1 MLQGIDSMI
10 KRSFE
15 FPVKVVK
22 AYVDKAGDKHVIAV
36 ASDTGIDWYQE
47 RMALSALE
55 DMTRYAKMTK
65 ENKPEEGLVDLL
77 ETHWS
82 TFGIGYQV
90 DGFIN
95 RNVDTGFYEFV
106 CDIKLKMSYAMA
118 QELYDDVARG
128 VCDKQLSVGGWI
140 DGEDGY
146 DWEEVAFTDEDGNKI
161 MEWIGVIKRF
171 ILDHVACTR
180 EGWAA
185 NPRTGFLSAIA
196 KSLHSSEFQNKS
208 KEWAIER
215 SKREGI
221 VTKDITSENKP
232 QKNTLE
238 RVYNIIGKAIY
249 SLFKEGDIDRM
260 ENLDKAKSLAEELKG
275 ILETLPEE
283 SVEEVKKSLGIAKI
297 EEEVVKT
304 EPEPEVVPSLTM
316 DDVVAKAAEMLEAK
330 ATEILEK
337 SRLELVEK
345 MEEVSADF
353 TSKMAE
359 VSTKI
364 DALAPITEKISSIDS
379 LSTSFEEVKK
389 SLSERID
396 VIENMAPE
404 SKVADGV
411 DKSKVDVPVVSK
423 SIW

>member
-1 MLQGIDSMI
+1 MI

-22 AYVDKAGDKHVIAV
+22 AYVDKSGDKHVIAI

-55 DMTRYAKMTK
+55 NMTEYAKKAK

-82 TFGIGYQV
+82 TFGIGFLV

-95 RNVDTGFYEFV
+95 RNIETGFYEFV

-118 QELYDDVARG
+118 QELYDDVSRG
-128 VCDKQLSVGGWI
+128 ICDKQLSVGGWI

-146 DWEEVAFTDEDGNKI
+146 DWEEVEFIDEDGNKI
-161 MEWIGVIKRF
+161 MEWIGVIKGF

-185 NPRTGFLSAIA
+185 NPRAGFLSAIA
-196 KSLHSSEFQNKS
+196 KSLHSHEYQDKS

-221 VTKDITSENKP
+221 VTKGVPEKNKP

-238 RVYNIIGKAIY
+238 KVYSNIGKAVY
-249 SLFKEGDIDRM
+249 NLFKEGDIDRM
-260 ENLDKAKSLAEELKG
+260 ENLDKAKALAEELKS
-275 ILETLPEE
+275 ILEALPTEE
-283 SVEEVKKSLGIAKI
+283 AGEVRKSLGL
-297 EEEVVKT
+297 VVTKAVEAETETEKT
-304 EPEPEVVPSLTM
+304 VVPSLTM
-316 DDVVAKAAEMLEAK
+316 DDVVAKATEMLEAK

-337 SRLELVEK
+337 SREELAAK
-345 MEEVSADF
+345 ITEVSSDITA
-353 TSKMAE
+353 KMAE
-359 VSTKI
+359 VSTKMGAFATI
-364 DALAPITEKISSIDS
+364 SEKVASIDT
-379 LSTSFEEVKK
+379 LSASFDEVKK
-389 SLSERID
+389 SLSERLD
-396 VIENMAPE
+396 AIENMAPE

-411 DKSKVDVPVVSK
+411 DKAKVEAPVVNK
-423 SIW
+423 SVW